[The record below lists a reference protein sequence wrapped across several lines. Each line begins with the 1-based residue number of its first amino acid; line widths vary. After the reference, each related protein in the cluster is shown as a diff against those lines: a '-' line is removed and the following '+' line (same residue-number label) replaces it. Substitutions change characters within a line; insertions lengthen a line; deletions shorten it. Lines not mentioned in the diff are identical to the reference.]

1 MGEIPEEKDFFEVS
15 KKSESVVCHFYTDGN
30 ERCKIVDKHLGI
42 LAKKHLEA
50 KFVKINAEK
59 CPFLTERLRIKVIP
73 TIMLV
78 KDSKTRDYIV
88 GFTDLGNHDEFSTE
102 MMEWRIATAGLI
114 EYSGDLMTP
123 PDAAKDASKKKK
135 TTILGK
141 GIKAKTI
148 RQGGKGNRDDDD
160 SSDEDDWLG
169 LDARRFKIPK
179 SHTHIANNI
188 TASLSHLRTML
199 PKSSSCPKP
208 AQ

>member
-1 MGEIPEEKDFFEVS
+1 MLIRFPLQ
-15 KKSESVVCHFYTDGN
+15 
-30 ERCKIVDKHLGI
+30 IVDKHLGI

-78 KDSKTRDYIV
+78 KESKTRDYIV

-123 PDAAKDASKKKK
+123 PDAAKVYTS
-135 TTILGK
+135 TRPTLI
-141 GIKAKTI
+141 
-148 RQGGKGNRDDDD
+148 
-160 SSDEDDWLG
+160 WLS
-169 LDARRFKIPK
+169 IVY
-179 SHTHIANNI
+179 
-188 TASLSHLRTML
+188 
-199 PKSSSCPKP
+199 
-208 AQ
+208 